1 MSLPKTVT
9 IITPRKPFGPAQHR
23 RNRATRRHLI
33 SLTIRDLII
42 LLAWTEDQTR
52 DLPSDTVETHATH
65 RILRHQREILTE
77 LNRRDVTVEQPAQ

>member
-1 MSLPKTVT
+1 MSILKAVT
-9 IITPRKPFGPAQHR
+9 IIPPRKRCSPAQR
-23 RNRATRRHLI
+23 RRDRAAPRHLI

-52 DLPSDTVETHATH
+52 DLPSGTGETHATRH
-65 RILRHQREILTE
+65 IRRHQREILTE